1 MGGWVGYGHPGGLS
15 TEWQLGAKLQYP
27 IFTGGGRSSAI
38 ARAGA
43 QADAAREQLLMEE
56 LLIQESVDAAVTV
69 VNEIQSR
76 VRAMT
81 RAVEHLT
88 EVARIE
94 QLALDAGAGT
104 QTDYLRAE
112 ADLSRARAALVE
124 TRHAEIAA
132 RVELARV
139 TGELNQ
145 EWLVAVILVLR
156 FVVFPSADDASVI
169 VASGTVEATQADLG
183 FQIPGRIEQ
192 IDVHE
197 GDAVTRSSELAW
209 LDRTELQA
217 RKAAAEAQVGAARAV
232 LRELESGARS
242 EEIAQAR
249 SALAAAEQ
257 NLTNA
262 NRDFERTKRLHDG
275 GAVSRQVLDHQETAM
290 ELAQA
295 EYDRTREQLQIVET
309 GPRVER
315 IAAQRAIV
323 AQARASAAQMDAA
336 LNNAVIAAPFDGLV
350 TIRHREPGEVIP
362 AGAPVLTIINPDD
375 RWVRIYVR
383 QDQVGRVKI
392 GQDVT
397 ITADSYR
404 DREYQGR
411 VIFIASEA
419 EFTPRNV
426 QTTAERVKLVYRVK
440 VQITGDQS
448 FDLKPGLAADVRLD
462 TESE

>member
-1 MGGWVGYGHPGGLS
+1 MN
-15 TEWQLGAKLQYP
+15 AKRRIP
-27 IFTGGGRSSAI
+27 IV
-38 ARAGA
+38 
-43 QADAAREQLLMEE
+43 L
-56 LLIQESVDAAVTV
+56 AVIIV
-69 VNEIQSR
+69 S
-76 VRAMT
+76 
-81 RAVEHLT
+81 
-88 EVARIE
+88 
-94 QLALDAGAGT
+94 
-104 QTDYLRAE
+104 
-112 ADLSRARAALVE
+112 
-124 TRHAEIAA
+124 
-132 RVELARV
+132 
-139 TGELNQ
+139 
-145 EWLVAVILVLR
+145 ILVLR
-156 FVVFPSADDASVI
+156 FVVFRSTDDASVI
-169 VASGTVEATQADLG
+169 VASGTVEATEADLG

-192 IDVHE
+192 IDALE

-217 RKAAAEAQVGAARAV
+217 RKVAAEAHVDAARAF
-232 LRELESGARS
+232 LRELESGSRS

-262 NRDFERTKRLHDG
+262 TRDFERTTRLHEG
-275 GAVSRQVLDHQETAM
+275 GAVSRQVLDHQETAL

-323 AQARASAAQMDAA
+323 AQARASAAQIDAA
-336 LNNAVIAAPFDGLV
+336 LDNAMIVAPFDGLV
-350 TIRHREPGEVIP
+350 TVRHREPGEVVP
-362 AGAPVLTIINPDD
+362 AGAPVITIINPAD

-404 DREYQGR
+404 DREYEGR

-440 VQITGDQS
+440 VKITGDES
-448 FDLKPGLAADVRLD
+448 FDLKPGLAADVRFE

>member
-1 MGGWVGYGHPGGLS
+1 MN
-15 TEWQLGAKLQYP
+15 AKRRIP
-27 IFTGGGRSSAI
+27 IVLAAI
-38 ARAGA
+38 
-43 QADAAREQLLMEE
+43 
-56 LLIQESVDAAVTV
+56 
-69 VNEIQSR
+69 
-76 VRAMT
+76 
-81 RAVEHLT
+81 
-88 EVARIE
+88 VA
-94 QLALDAGAGT
+94 L
-104 QTDYLRAE
+104 
-112 ADLSRARAALVE
+112 
-124 TRHAEIAA
+124 
-132 RVELARV
+132 
-139 TGELNQ
+139 
-145 EWLVAVILVLR
+145 ILVLR
-156 FVVFPSADDASVI
+156 FVVFRSTDDANVI

-183 FQIPGRIEQ
+183 FQIPGRIEG
-192 IDVHE
+192 IDVME
-197 GDAVTRSSELAW
+197 GDAVARTSELAW
-209 LDRTELQA
+209 LDRTELRA
-217 RKAAAEAQVGAARAV
+217 RKVAAEAQVAAARAV
-232 LRELESGARS
+232 LRELESGSRS

-249 SALAAAEQ
+249 SAMSAAEQ

-262 NRDFERTKRLHDG
+262 KRDFERTTRLHEG
-275 GAVSRQVLDHQETAM
+275 GAVSRQILDHQETAL
-290 ELAQA
+290 EVAQA
-295 EYDRTREQLQIVET
+295 EYDRTREQLQMVEA

-323 AQARASAAQMDAA
+323 AQARASAAQTDAA
-336 LNNAVIAAPFDGLV
+336 LDNAMIVAPFDGLV
-350 TIRHREPGEVIP
+350 TVRHREPGEVIP

-440 VQITGDQS
+440 VQITNDQS
-448 FDLKPGLAADVRLD
+448 FDLKPGLAADIQLE